1 MELRSGRRLHFSR
14 QRLGQPSGGDG
25 GGPDLISALPDDLLL
40 LVLARLPCA
49 GAAARTG
56 ILSRRW
62 RDLWPHL
69 RRIVFRDIAFD
80 SIEPALGRI
89 SPVVSLLEIHARAST
104 RRWSTDRVDTSRVNS
119 LLRAA
124 ARLEPEE
131 LVFGLSSALI
141 GDSPVVDLPCFNRA
155 TSIKLGL
162 FSAIRVPAG
171 VEVEFAALETLW
183 TRSVNIVAPV
193 LKQLTMSLTASKISV
208 ISVLAPLVE
217 KVSWKCCYMNGSI
230 TFGLWLL
237 EQDLSVYQDEA
248 DNFKQE
254 IEKHLV
260 AAFSVLE
267 LNLTTEGHV
276 FGSLVF
282 ELFGIDRIR
291 TDVRRLKVVL
301 SRKIEE
307 GCLPNY
313 CPCEATGWRSQT
325 ISLTALEEV
334 EINGFEGEDHDFDF
348 LKLIVRCAPM
358 LNRMIVKLSQEAST
372 NNDVCAKIY
381 NMFGAYSSVE
391 CCVYHSSA
399 SLLTCQPPVHPEEGT
414 ASMLLGIHTAES
426 VTRRFRINYITQV
439 SASGWSVRELLIGNG
454 EFSSLAMVRILACLH
469 PLIFKPL
476 DSRALVTFYGW
487 PLWPYHFLMPRGAR

>member
-171 VEVEFAALETLW
+171 VEVEFAALETLYLACRIDTLDSLLSSCPRLRTLYLSSTEW

-237 EQDLSVYQDEA
+237 EQVPLQTAKRQGQLPSLHIRAHCDLSVYQDEA

-391 CCVYHSSA
+391 CCVYHSSEIDA
-399 SLLTCQPPVHPEEGT
+399 K
-414 ASMLLGIHTAES
+414 
-426 VTRRFRINYITQV
+426 
-439 SASGWSVRELLIGNG
+439 W
-454 EFSSLAMVRILACLH
+454 
-469 PLIFKPL
+469 
-476 DSRALVTFYGW
+476 
-487 PLWPYHFLMPRGAR
+487 

>member
-171 VEVEFAALETLW
+171 VEVEFAALETLYLACRIDTLDSLLSSCPRLRTLYLSSTEW

-237 EQDLSVYQDEA
+237 EQVPLQTAKRQGQLPSLHIRAHCDLSVYQDEA

-391 CCVYHSSA
+391 CCVYHSSDQ
-399 SLLTCQPPVHPEEGT
+399 STDH
-414 ASMLLGIHTAES
+414 
-426 VTRRFRINYITQV
+426 
-439 SASGWSVRELLIGNG
+439 
-454 EFSSLAMVRILACLH
+454 
-469 PLIFKPL
+469 
-476 DSRALVTFYGW
+476 LVC
-487 PLWPYHFLMPRGAR
+487 

>member
-1 MELRSGRRLHFSR
+1 MELRSGRRLHSSR
-14 QRLGQPSGGDG
+14 QRLGQPGGDGGG

-40 LVLARLPCA
+40 LVLARLPCT

-56 ILSRRW
+56 VLSRRW

-69 RRIVFRDIAFD
+69 RRIVFRDIPFD
-80 SIEPALGRI
+80 SIEPALDRV
-89 SPVVSLLEIHARAST
+89 SPAVSLLEIHARAST
-104 RRWSTDRVDTSRVNS
+104 RRWSTDRVETARVNS

-124 ARLEPEE
+124 ARVEPEE
-131 LVFGLSSALI
+131 LVFSLSSDLI
-141 GDSPVVDLPCFNRA
+141 GDSPVVDLPCFHRA
-155 TSIKLGL
+155 ISIQLCL

-171 VEVEFAALETLW
+171 VEFPALETLYLACRIDALDSMLSSCPRLRTFYLDSTELNGDHLRVNSASLLELVVGSRW
-183 TRSVNIVAPV
+183 TRNVTIVAPV

-208 ISVLAPLVE
+208 VSVLAPMVE

-237 EQDLSVYQDEA
+237 EQVTLQIAERQGQLPLLHIRAHCDLSVYQDEA

-276 FGSLVF
+276 FGSFVF

-307 GCLPNY
+307 GCLPDY

-348 LKLIVRCAPM
+348 SKLIVRCAPL
-358 LNRMIVKLSQEAST
+358 LNRMIVKLSREAST

-391 CCVYHSSA
+391 SCVYHSS
-399 SLLTCQPPVHPEEGT
+399 
-414 ASMLLGIHTAES
+414 
-426 VTRRFRINYITQV
+426 
-439 SASGWSVRELLIGNG
+439 G
-454 EFSSLAMVRILACLH
+454 EYMFGMY
-469 PLIFKPL
+469 
-476 DSRALVTFYGW
+476 D
-487 PLWPYHFLMPRGAR
+487 